1 MTTKPTTASQL
12 LHQHQAFL
20 SDPASAPSKVKVQ
33 KVPWSAQQQK
43 WVEKAWSF
51 IDAEKAIDIDVN
63 LVNIYSPTGYEK
75 EVNNFVVDYWRNL
88 GINANYQ
95 QMDAYQGN
103 AIATIAGDGSGP
115 TLLMNCPI
123 DTHWTGDITEDGFQ
137 WGDPMRRD
145 NTRPAVV
152 EGQTIIGLGS
162 LNDKGMATSIMMAVE
177 ALHRANVPLKGTLLA
192 ATLAG
197 GAPALS
203 PENEPR
209 KNIGLC
215 QGLIHSL
222 TNGITGDYALFHK
235 PGYHV
240 SWEEPGMCYFRVRVI
255 GDPDY
260 MATESRAD
268 NPYATGNR
276 AIAYRVLTDTARII
290 MELDAASAEYLKMAK
305 AGSYRPAMA
314 ANALKTGSPNKPNW
328 SPAISEISLD
338 IRPAPWTAPM
348 EVKYWFD
355 GIMDRILKKYPDM
368 KAEWNMYVAMPGG
381 RTSPDSW
388 IIQSAIRAAQAI
400 EGDKSEE
407 YEGQSAGQTEA
418 GILRTWGIPTAR
430 ISGAP
435 PNPEMPADLQKGF
448 TMSGAYAPH
457 LVSAAKVLVHSAIDT
472 LTRTREETG
481 LQY

>member
-1 MTTKPTTASQL
+1 MSTTTRPTSASQL
-12 LHQHQAFL
+12 AHQHNAYL
-20 SDPASAPSKVKVQ
+20 EDPANAPTKVRVQ
-33 KVPWSAQQQK
+33 RVPWSDQQQK
-43 WVEKAWSF
+43 WVDKAWSF
-51 IDAEKAIDIDVN
+51 LDAKKAIDIDVN
-63 LVNIYSPTGYEK
+63 LVNIYSPTGYER
-75 EVNNFVVDYWRNL
+75 EVNNYVVDYWKNL
-88 GINANYQ
+88 GINATYQ
-95 QMDAYQGN
+95 QMDEHQGN
-103 AIATIAGDGSGP
+103 ALAKLGGDGDGP

-123 DTHWTGDITEDGFQ
+123 DTHWTGDIAEDGYQ

-145 NTRPAVV
+145 NMRPAVV

-177 ALHRANVPLKGTLLA
+177 ALHRAEVPLKGTLLA

-203 PENEPR
+203 PDNEPR

-240 SWEEPGMCYFRVRVI
+240 SWEEPGMCYFRVRVT

-260 MATESRAD
+260 MATESRTD
-268 NPYATGNR
+268 RP
-276 AIAYRVLTDTARII
+276 YRVLTDTARII
-290 MELDAASAEYLKMAK
+290 MALDAAADEYRRMAK

-314 ANALKTGSPNKPNW
+314 ANALKTGAPAKPNW

-355 GIMDRILKKYPDM
+355 GVMERIVRDNPGM
-368 KAEWNMYVAMPGG
+368 SVEWNMYVAMPGG

-388 IIQSAIRAAQAI
+388 IIQSAIRAAQAV
-400 EGDKSEE
+400 EGDTSEE
-407 YEGQSAGQTEA
+407 YEGRNAGQTEA

-435 PNPEMPADLQKGF
+435 PNPEMPADLQAGF

-457 LVSAAKVLVHSAIDT
+457 LVSAAKVLIHSAIDT

-481 LQY
+481 LTY